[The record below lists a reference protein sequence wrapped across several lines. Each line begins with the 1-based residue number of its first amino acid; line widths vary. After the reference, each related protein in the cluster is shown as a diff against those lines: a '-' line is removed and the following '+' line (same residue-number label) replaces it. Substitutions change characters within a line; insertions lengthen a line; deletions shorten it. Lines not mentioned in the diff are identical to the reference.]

1 MARPA
6 KNSKPMSNAERQ
18 RQYRLR
24 KKLDLEAR
32 EYRLNTFIDE
42 KADTALRLL
51 ASHYGLSQK
60 AMLEKLIKDAHVAI
74 ADSMEP
80 GSERWRQY
88 FQPNKVRNG
97 DLI

>member
-42 KADTALRLL
+42 KADASLRLL
-51 ASHYGLSQK
+51 AAHHGITKK
-60 AMLEKLIKDAHVAI
+60 AMLEKLITDAHNMVV
-74 ADSMEP
+74 DSMEP
-80 GSERWRQY
+80 GSYEWRQY
-88 FQPNKVRNG
+88 FKSDSPQSGRLV
-97 DLI
+97 